1 MKKILLLFLCLL
13 AGAQMVNAQT
23 AYVSV
28 GENHMTFRY
37 DTYYGK
43 PDEGYTEYLL
53 NSGNQ
58 KPGWLERATEVRT
71 INVMPAFSQNV
82 KPTTMYAWFEGMTN
96 LSASGITNFI
106 KNVDTSDVTN
116 MTNLFSNCSGLT
128 SLDLTGMN
136 TKRVTMM
143 NGMFYGCTS
152 LKSLNL
158 SDISTQSVTNMES
171 MFGLCNS
178 LTELHLES
186 FETSMLKQSSHM
198 FQSMDKLTTIYVGA
212 GWTMANVLISSQM
225 FTGCKNLVG
234 SNGTKYDANNTD
246 AKYARVDAAPFAP
259 GYFTY
264 GGGSLISDDAYVV
277 IEDDELHFCYDTERA
292 SRWYF
297 NIKKSYADYIA
308 SGMPDHAAEFRRVVI
323 EPMFALYKPTT
334 TKGMFKDLKNMLVIK
349 GMENLNTE
357 DVTDMSE
364 MFFNCEK
371 LTSIDLSKI
380 NTSKVTN
387 MSNLFCGCTSLTSLV
402 VTGFDTKNVTNM
414 KGMFKSCLSL
424 TSLDVSSFNTSKVT
438 SMYEMFSDC
447 SKLTN
452 LNLNK
457 FNTSNVTTMY
467 GMFARCSSLGKLSL
481 SYLFSTANVTDMDS
495 MFLGCSSLTNFG
507 FLTYFNTAKVAEMQ
521 YMFKRVSAAETLDL
535 SSFDTKNVIA
545 MKEMFRECSE
555 LRTIYISSGWS
566 TDKVTST
573 NNFTNMFLD
582 CTKIRGMQGT
592 TYNASYVDKTYA
604 RLDEGTSK
612 PGYLSTK
619 KWGLWIGGVEVTDMN
634 YSNIPITS
642 GKAVYNRANTLS
654 LTDATIDGNSQYGS
668 IYCTNDYLTVIVNGT
683 CTLNRSVI
691 FRGADLYFTSNKDTD
706 VLNVKSYFDF
716 KGSLRFYNRKTV
728 ISTSASYMFMGDGTT
743 SKLEFGPNASMIG
756 TNNTQVMSGVTDFTL
771 KSPTTLLLGVMGMPD
786 ADVQFSS
793 EDQTLVVVSG
803 STQTALARTIAI
815 GREHFIWIAGTQ
827 VTSLNL
833 TDVLGDGKISYDED
847 TYTLTLN
854 GATITSSTAHGIETR
869 MSNVNM
875 KINLKGQNSITSSQ
889 VGIRMTKSFD
899 DGPLTFLGGG
909 TLSIKG
915 DVMALQAYTDFELK
929 DGVKITAECTG
940 NGYGIQGRKRSSDDE
955 LPTLLMSGTGTE
967 LRAKGGAN
975 GSVVS
980 LHALG
985 NGVGIAEPSGAVF
998 VEDIGVVMNNSVVSN
1013 EWVVFKCSNSYDLNG
1028 DGKVSTADIQVII
1041 NEMKKAQASQN
1052 MAYDLNGDGKISTA
1066 DIQVIINEMKK

>member
-1 MKKILLLFLCLL
+1 MKKILFLLLCIL
-13 AGAQMVNAQT
+13 AGAQTVNAQEAYAEFDTDTYWLKFYYDDKKASRQGITFSIGGMPAWSDGVNAKVTNVVFDESFKNFRPKST
-23 AYVSV
+23 AYW
-28 GENHMTFRY
+28 F
-37 DTYYGK
+37 YGMK
-43 PDEGYTEYLL
+43 SLQNIACIHYL
-53 NSGNQ
+53 NTS
-58 KPGWLERATEVRT
+58 EVREFNYMFSEVPLTVLDLSTFDTSSAVYMNDMFRDCRNLNT
-71 INVMPAFSQNV
+71 IDVSSFNTENVE
-82 KPTTMYAWFEGMTN
+82 TMERMFTGCHNLRNLDVSNFRTNSLRYANSMFLDCKSLIVLDLSGFNTGN
-96 LSASGITNFI
+96 LSSCKYMFSGCYALEKIH
-106 KNVDTSDVTN
+106 VSDKWDV
-116 MTNLFSNCSGLT
+116 SGLT
-128 SLDLTGMN
+128 STN
-136 TKRVTMM
+136 TER
-143 NGMFYGCTS
+143 MFYGCYELVGGAGTTFDANHIDGS
-152 LKSLNL
+152 YAHIDGGTANPGYLTGPPPSPYANYNNGTLTFYYDNLRSTRAGKTYSLN
-158 SDISTQSVTNMES
+158 SGTTNPGWFTEGISASITKVVFDPSFANARPTSTYYWFSGCTN
-171 MFGLCNS
+171 
-178 LTELHLES
+178 LTS
-186 FETSMLKQSSHM
+186 IT
-198 FQSMDKLTTIYVGA
+198 
-212 GWTMANVLISSQM
+212 GW
-225 FTGCKNLVG
+225 
-234 SNGTKYDANNTD
+234 
-246 AKYARVDAAPFAP
+246 
-259 GYFTY
+259 
-264 GGGSLISDDAYVV
+264 
-277 IEDDELHFCYDTERA
+277 
-292 SRWYF
+292 
-297 NIKKSYADYIA
+297 
-308 SGMPDHAAEFRRVVI
+308 
-323 EPMFALYKPTT
+323 
-334 TKGMFKDLKNMLVIK
+334 
-349 GMENLNTE
+349 ENLNTSE
-357 DVTDMSE
+357 VTNMRE
-364 MFFNCEK
+364 MFSDCRK
-371 LTSIDLSKI
+371 LTNLNLNQF

-387 MSNLFCGCTSLTSLV
+387 MNGMFQSCKALKKLSFSYLFSTT
-402 VTGFDTKNVTNM
+402 NVTDM
-414 KGMFKSCLSL
+414 SYMFYDCSAMTSFDLSY
-424 TSLDVSSFNTSKVT
+424 FNTSKVT
-438 SMYEMFSDC
+438 
-447 SKLTN
+447 
-452 LNLNK
+452 
-457 FNTSNVTTMY
+457 
-467 GMFARCSSLGKLSL
+467 
-481 SYLFSTANVTDMDS
+481 DMR
-495 MFLGCSSLTNFG
+495 
-507 FLTYFNTAKVAEMQ
+507 
-521 YMFKRVSAAETLDL
+521 YMFYECDAVTTLDL
-535 SSFDTKNVIA
+535 STFDTGNVTNMA
-545 MKEMFRECSE
+545 YMFSECDN
-555 LRTIYISSGWS
+555 LTTINISNGWS
-566 TDKVTST
+566 TAKVTVS
-573 NNFTNMFLD
+573 NSSYGMFLN
-582 CTKIRGMQGT
+582 TKKIRGMQGT

-654 LTDATIDGNSQYGS
+654 LTDATIDGNSTYGS

-683 CTLNRSVI
+683 CTLNRTVK
-691 FRGADLYFTSNKDTD
+691 FTGADLYFTSNKDTD

-854 GATITSSTAHGIETR
+854 GANITSSEAHGIETR

-975 GSVVS
+975 GSVVT

-985 NGVGIAEPSGAVF
+985 NGVEIAEPTGATLA
-998 VEDIGVVMNNSVVSN
+998 EDIGVVLNSSMVSN

-1041 NEMKKAQASQN
+1041 NEMKKPQASQN
-1052 MAYDLNGDGKISTA
+1052 MSYDLNNDGKISTA